1 MKLLRITPILLLAST
16 LVFAKHPKIA
26 EDLEEAD
33 PAKSLGTVAGILVP
47 GGFGDRGVEG
57 KIVACKY
64 AREKRLP
71 YLGLCLG
78 MQVAT
83 IEFARNVCGL
93 KGANS
98 TEFEE
103 HTPHP
108 VICLLEDQKEV
119 RKKGASMRLGSWP
132 TDLVPGTLAEKIY
145 GKSQI
150 TERHRHRY
158 EFNLKYKEAMEEQGF
173 VISGTSPD
181 AKLVELIELRDH
193 PWFLACQ
200 YHPEFLSKPN
210 SPHPLFRGFIAA
222 CLANSE

>member
-1 MKLLRITPILLLAST
+1 MIAESKYCGSMLRIWKQPT
-16 LVFAKHPKIA
+16 LPK
-26 EDLEEAD
+26 
-33 PAKSLGTVAGILVP
+33 PSGTVAGILVP

-103 HTPHP
+103 HAPHP
-108 VICLLEDQKEV
+108 VICLLEEQKEV

-145 GKSQI
+145 GATQT

-158 EFNLKYKEAMEEQGF
+158 EFNLKYKEAMEEKGF
-173 VISGTSPD
+173 VIS
-181 AKLVELIELRDH
+181 VERH
-193 PWFLACQ
+193 PTPSW
-200 YHPEFLSKPN
+200 SN
-210 SPHPLFRGFIAA
+210 
-222 CLANSE
+222 